1 MQSGSTIRSK
11 SAKVSTLNSK
21 MHSQDAGGNMYLD
34 MVTSEE
40 GQPKK
45 NKTNTEQNRTE
56 NKNNKK

>member
-1 MQSGSTIRSK
+1 
-11 SAKVSTLNSK
+11 

-45 NKTNTEQNRTE
+45 NKNKNNTEQNREQKQQKVETE
-56 NKNNKK
+56 DSFSSFISPR